1 MKTISL
7 GCCLKDGYNN
17 INLKLK
23 IMNAG
28 NIEYINLEEL
38 SNTDYKITDG
48 EADITGWPVID
59 ESGSPVGKVRDLLFD
74 PQQNAIRY
82 IIVDLDNAVAGTEE
96 KAVLIPIGFA
106 NLGDDK
112 KVVVLPVMNE
122 SQFIA
127 MPQYIIGEVTR
138 DTEVKIRSA
147 IGSPAA
153 LVIEEE
159 IADLEHGD
167 FYRHHHFDRGNI
179 LSADRKFN
187 EIQDQPE
194 AVSAGREAEA
204 ETIHQLIGHSEVKQG
219 NEQENTQ
226 HTTVVQPEEF
236 SVNTPDG
243 TFGIAPQEN
252 GTYRILQGENKIGVI
267 YAEPGEQ
274 GVRWRTMDQM
284 GDRFVMMIGEA
295 ITAHNLS
302 STDL

>member
-1 MKTISL
+1 
-7 GCCLKDGYNN
+7 
-17 INLKLK
+17 
-23 IMNAG
+23 MNAG

-82 IIVDLDNAVAGTEE
+82 IIVDLNNTIAGIEE

-106 NLGDDK
+106 NLGDEK
-112 KVVVLPVMNE
+112 KAVVLPVMHE

-159 IADLEHGD
+159 IADLEQGD

-179 LSADRKFN
+179 LSADREFRG
-187 EIQDQPE
+187 IQDQPE
-194 AVSAGREAEA
+194 AVSASREEEA
-204 ETIHQLIGHSEVKQG
+204 ETIHQLIDHSEAKRTTD
-219 NEQENTQ
+219 QESPQNTAGSL
-226 HTTVVQPEEF
+226 EEF
-236 SVNTPDG
+236 SVNTSDG

-267 YAEPGEQ
+267 YAEAGEQ

-302 STDL
+302 ASDI